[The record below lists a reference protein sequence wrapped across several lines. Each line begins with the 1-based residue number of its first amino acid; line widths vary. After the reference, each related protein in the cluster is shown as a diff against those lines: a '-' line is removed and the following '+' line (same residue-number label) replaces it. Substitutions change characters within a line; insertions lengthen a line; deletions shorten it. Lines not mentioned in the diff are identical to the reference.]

1 MDRVILTISRASSE
15 RFQTA
20 KAQLKNPRISAIPRE
35 ILVLGAILALLQ
47 ILDGVLTAI
56 GVAHLGTE
64 VEGNTLIRF
73 LMEHLGYIPAL
84 VLIKTVALMVITGI
98 CVLSSKVQWLGFAMK
113 AVICIYVG
121 AAIVPWAFV
130 IAKNIL

>member
-1 MDRVILTISRASSE
+1 MDRVILTISRAGGE
-15 RFQTA
+15 QFQS
-20 KAQLKNPRISAIPRE
+20 AQATLTNPRLNAIPRE
-35 ILVLGAILALLQ
+35 ILILGAALAVLQ
-47 ILDGVLTAI
+47 VLDGVLTAI

-84 VLIKTVALMVITGI
+84 VLIKTVALGVIAGI
-98 CVLSSKVQWLGFAMK
+98 CVLSSRVHWLSFAMK
-113 AVICIYVG
+113 AVICIYIG
-121 AAIVPWAFV
+121 AAIIPWTFV